1 MGEAQDWLFEP
12 EFNRS
17 IKVSAMD
24 ERITSNAGFLLLR
37 EADEKLGL
45 IKRIADQMHD
55 PRDPFKIRYGLTE
68 LLRER
73 VYSLAQGYSAQD
85 DLDRLAHD
93 PALRMAV
100 WDQLG
105 VQVLDERLA
114 SQPTQS
120 RLIDTLAG
128 IPQNLEIL
136 RESLSDPVIM
146 HLHSGRQGERP
157 VRRATVDV
165 DSFPAEIHG
174 KQAGG
179 AYNGYYKQTI
189 YHPLVA
195 SFSVKGDYDSSRLGN
210 GFLHAILRKGTVHTG
225 EGIIR
230 FLKNTLEKSRKLG
243 LMVDFRLD
251 AGLLM
256 GRATDFLTRRRCR
269 FIGRMKTN
277 PVLERLAQPYLK
289 RSPGRPPKGGSEVAI
304 ELGPYQ
310 AESWQ
315 CGQRLILVI
324 VDKPDPKTGQLE
336 LFPRH
341 FFLVMNW
348 TKQELSASEAV
359 QHYRARGTFEDRLGE
374 FNQAVKPRFSSPHF
388 RENEA
393 ALLLGLLAF
402 NLVSM
407 LRCEMEQQAGHGC
420 DLQRFQQTV
429 LTAGARVV
437 KGSRRL
443 TMYIAQ
449 SVASLWM
456 VMAQCISRW
465 KVTAS
470 WSMPAKPVSSEWM
483 PAPAHA
489 FLHEVLTI

>member
-1 MGEAQDWLFEP
+1 MGEAPKWLFEP

-17 IKVSAMD
+17 IKVCAMD
-24 ERITSNAGFLLLR
+24 ERITSNGGFLLLR

-45 IKRIADQMHD
+45 IKRIAEQMQD
-55 PRDPFKIRYGLTE
+55 PRDPSKIRYSLTE

-73 VYSLAQGYSAQD
+73 VYALTHGYDAQNDA
-85 DLDRLAHD
+85 DRLAHD

-100 WDQLG
+100 WDRPG
-105 VQVLDERLA
+105 DQVLDERLA

-120 RLIDTLAG
+120 RLIDTLAS
-128 IPQNLEIL
+128 IPRNLELL
-136 RESLSDPVIM
+136 RESLADPVIM

-165 DSFPAEIHG
+165 DSLPAEVHG
-174 KQAGG
+174 QQAGG
-179 AYNGYYKQTI
+179 AYNGYYQQTI
-189 YHPLVA
+189 YHPVVA

-210 GFLHAILRKGTVHTG
+210 GFLHAMLRKGTVHTG
-225 EGIIR
+225 EGITR
-230 FLKNTLEKSRKLG
+230 FLENTLKKSRQLG
-243 LMVDFRLD
+243 LLVDFRLD

-256 GRATDFLTRRRCR
+256 GRTTDFLARRRCR

-289 RSPGRPPKGGSEVAI
+289 RSPGRPPKDGVEVAI
-304 ELGPYQ
+304 ELGRYQ

-341 FFLVMNW
+341 FFLVTNW
-348 TKQELSASEAV
+348 TEQELSASAAV

-374 FNQAVKPRFSSPHF
+374 FNQAVKPRFSSPDF

-407 LRCEMEQQAGHGC
+407 LRCEMEQQSGHGC
-420 DLQRFQQTV
+420 DLRRFQQTV

-443 TMYIAQ
+443 KMYLAQ
-449 SVASLWM
+449 SVAPLWRVM
-456 VMAQCISRW
+456 VQCIQRW
-465 KVTAS
+465 KVPAS
-470 WSMPAKPVSSEWM
+470 WSMPANPMPSEWM
-483 PAPAHA
+483 PPPEHA
-489 FLHEVLTI
+489 FLHEVLHI

>member
-1 MGEAQDWLFEP
+1 MGEAQEWLFEP

-17 IKVSAMD
+17 IKVCAMD
-24 ERITSNAGFLLLR
+24 ERITSNGGFLLLR

-45 IKRIADQMHD
+45 IKRIAEQMRD
-55 PRDPFKIRYGLTE
+55 PRNQLKIRYGLTE

-73 VYSLAQGYSAQD
+73 VYSLAQGYNAQD

-100 WDQLG
+100 WDRPG
-105 VQVLDERLA
+105 DRVLDERLA

-120 RLIDTLAG
+120 RLIDTLAS
-128 IPQNLEIL
+128 IPHNLEIL

-165 DSFPAEIHG
+165 DSFPVEVHG
-174 KQAGG
+174 EQAGG
-179 AYNGYYKQTI
+179 AYNGYYEQTI

-195 SFSVKGDYDSSRLGN
+195 SFSVKGDYDASRLGN
-210 GFLHAILRKGTVHTG
+210 GFVHAILRKGTVHTG
-225 EGIIR
+225 EGITR
-230 FLKNTLEKSRKLG
+230 FLKTTLKKSRKLG
-243 LMVDFRLD
+243 LLIDFRLD

-256 GRATDFLTRRRCR
+256 GRTTDFLTRRRSR
-269 FIGRMKTN
+269 FIGRIRTN
-277 PVLERLAQPYLK
+277 PVLERLAEPYLK
-289 RSPGRPPKGGSEVAI
+289 RSPGRPPKAGFEVAI
-304 ELGPYQ
+304 ELGSYQ

-315 CGQRLILVI
+315 FGQRLILVI

-341 FFLVMNW
+341 FFLVTNW
-348 TKQELSASEAV
+348 TENELSAFESVE
-359 QHYRARGTFEDRLGE
+359 HYRARGTFEDRLGE

-407 LRCEMEQQAGHGC
+407 LRCEMEQQSGHGC

-443 TMYIAQ
+443 KMYIAQ
-449 SVASLWM
+449 SVAPLWKI
-456 VMAQCISRW
+456 MAQCIRRW
-465 KVTAS
+465 KVPAS
-470 WSMPAKPVSSEWM
+470 WSVPAKPVPSEWM
-483 PAPAHA
+483 PPPEHA
-489 FLHEVLTI
+489 FRHEVLHI

>member
-1 MGEAQDWLFEP
+1 MGEAQEWLFEP

-17 IKVSAMD
+17 IKVCAMD
-24 ERITSNAGFLLLR
+24 ERITSDGGFLLLR

-45 IKRIADQMHD
+45 IKRIAERMHD
-55 PRDPFKIRYGLTE
+55 PRDQSKIRYGLTE

-73 VYSLAQGYSAQD
+73 VYSLAQGYDAQD

-100 WDQLG
+100 WDRPG
-105 VQVLDERLA
+105 TQVLDERLA

-120 RLIDTLAG
+120 RLIDSLAS
-128 IPQNLEIL
+128 IPRNLEVL
-136 RESLSDPVIM
+136 RESLADPVIL

-165 DSFPAEIHG
+165 DSFPAEVHG
-174 KQAGG
+174 QQAGG
-179 AYNGYYKQTI
+179 AHNGYYQQKI
-189 YHPLVA
+189 YHPLTA
-195 SFSVKGDYDSSRLGN
+195 SFAVQGDYDTSRLGN

-230 FLKNTLEKSRKLG
+230 FLENTLKKSRRLG
-243 LMVDFRLD
+243 LLVDFRLD
-251 AGLLM
+251 AGLLI
-256 GRATDFLTRRRCR
+256 GRVTDFLTRRRSR
-269 FIGRMKTN
+269 FIGRIKSN
-277 PVLERLAQPYLK
+277 PVLEALAQPYLK
-289 RSPGRPPKGGSEVAI
+289 RSPGRPPKGGIEAAI
-304 ELGPYQ
+304 ELGRYQ

-341 FFLVMNW
+341 FFLVTNW
-348 TKQELSASEAV
+348 TEAELSAHQAL

-374 FNQAVKPRFSSPHF
+374 FNQAIKPRLSSPDF

-402 NLVSM
+402 NLASM
-407 LRCEMEQQAGHGC
+407 LRCEMEQHSGHGC
-420 DLQRFQQTV
+420 DLQRFQRTV
-429 LTAGARVV
+429 LKAGARVA

-443 TMYIAQ
+443 KMHIAQ
-449 SVASLWM
+449 SVAPLWR
-456 VMAQCISRW
+456 VLVQCISRW
-465 KVTAS
+465 KVPTS
-470 WSMPAKPVSSEWM
+470 WGMPAKPVPHEWM
-483 PAPAHA
+483 PPPVHA
-489 FLHEVLTI
+489 FRYEVLHI